1 MSESEFEPVPGL
13 PERLPQ
19 GERMLWQGAP
29 NWLSLALT
37 AFRAR
42 AVAIYFAV
50 LMVWRAASALY
61 NGGTP
66 RQAIEDA
73 LWLAPL
79 ALVALAILLTVAFL
93 SAKTTV
99 YTITDRRI
107 VMRFGMALPLTINIP
122 FTSIDAAATRRH
134 ADGTGDIPL
143 TPRADER
150 IGYLMLWPH
159 ARPLHFARPEP
170 MLRSLPDV
178 DRAATI
184 LADALAA
191 HAGIAPRPVLEAQA
205 AGATMD
211 RPHSATLAARGG

>member
-13 PERLPQ
+13 PERLPA

-29 NWLSLALT
+29 HWLSLALT

-42 AVAIYFAV
+42 AVAIYFAL
-50 LMVWRAASALY
+50 LMIWRAGSELFNGAS
-61 NGGTP
+61 P
-66 RQAIEDA
+66 RQALEAA

-93 SAKTTV
+93 SAKTTL

-122 FTSIDAAATRRH
+122 FTSIDAAAINRH
-134 ADGTGDIPL
+134 ANGTGDIPL
-143 TPRADER
+143 VPRADQR

-159 ARPLHFARPEP
+159 ARPLRFARPEP

-178 DRAATI
+178 DRAAGI

-191 HAGIAPRPVLEAQA
+191 HAGLAPRQVPDVQTVL
-205 AGATMD
+205 GAPD
-211 RPHSATLAARGG
+211 PALSGALASRGG

>member
-1 MSESEFEPVPGL
+1 VSDSEFEPVPGL

-29 NWLSLALT
+29 HWLSLALT

-42 AVAIYFAV
+42 AVAIYFAI
-50 LMVWRAASALY
+50 LMVWRAASALI
-61 NGGTP
+61 NGETL
-66 RQAIEDA
+66 RQAIEAA

-79 ALVALAILLTVAFL
+79 ALVALAILITVAFL
-93 SAKTTV
+93 AAKTTL

-122 FTSIDAAATRRH
+122 FSSIDAAGMRRH

-143 TPRADER
+143 TTKVDQRM
-150 IGYLMLWPH
+150 GYLMLWPH
-159 ARPLHFARPEP
+159 ARPLRFAHPEP
-170 MLRSLPDV
+170 MLRSLPDI
-178 DRAATI
+178 DRAAMV

-191 HAGIAPRPVLEAQA
+191 HAGVAPRAFPDTHL
-205 AGATMD
+205 AGQTSDPAL
-211 RPHSATLAARGG
+211 SGKLAPRGG